1 MTLGDYAVHAELPDF
16 LVTDDEVAAP
26 RAIRVKRAQSA
37 NHTPGEP
44 GLWIFIL
51 GDMTLFGAFFIAL
64 MWEKRQFSTVFHT
77 SAAHL
82 DRPIGAA
89 NTLILLLS
97 SYLVVAATWAHRRDE
112 HQRAR
117 RYLHGALACGV
128 VFVAFKAVEY
138 TQGISAGHMPTSNIF
153 FTMYYVLTGIHL
165 LHVFI
170 GAGLLAIWSM
180 SLRGRRSFTA
190 SQRLAEGIAVYWH
203 MVDLLWLLIFPLV
216 YLVCAA

>member
-1 MTLGDYAVHAELPDF
+1 MVHAELPDF
-16 LVTDDEVAAP
+16 LVTDDEVAPP

-64 MWEKRQFSTVFHT
+64 MWEKRQFSTVFQT
-77 SAAHL
+77 SAAQL

-89 NTLILLLS
+89 NTLVLLLS
-97 SYLVVAATWAHRRDE
+97 SYLVVAATWAHRREE

-117 RYLHGALACGV
+117 RYLNGALACGF

-153 FTMYYVLTGIHL
+153 FTMYYALTGIHL
-165 LHVFI
+165 LHVLI
-170 GAGLLAIWSM
+170 GAGLLAIWGM

-190 SQRLAEGIAVYWH
+190 SQRLTEGIAVYWH